1 MFGNGDPDIHGS
13 NCFIREDYTRIT
25 QQLQQQ
31 QQRIYHSP
39 PPTPILDPTLP
50 RPPRKPLPPVPS
62 DEIDVCANVF
72 ISCVICMH
80 AYVHDCMAS
89 FYTFYIGS
97 WNDASFASRSPS
109 L

>member
-1 MFGNGDPDIHGS
+1 VYALLEWLSNFINFTFYNYNRTGVLGNGDPDIHCS
-13 NCFIREDYTRIT
+13 NYFIREDYTRIT

-62 DEIDVCANVF
+62 DEIDVCA
-72 ISCVICMH
+72 S
-80 AYVHDCMAS
+80 
-89 FYTFYIGS
+89 
-97 WNDASFASRSPS
+97 
-109 L
+109 